1 MLFIFCIGAYVFLEQ
16 ARTRKISWGCV
27 LIPKKFKTVCEAT
40 ISLERLFRRG
50 NPPLRLAQQ
59 SFAFHSRVFRF
70 RTCAERRAELGRLSV
85 GILVLS
91 CVQRGAWVVRSFGDR
106 SSLVAQHKTY
116 PLLFPAGEEILSK
129 SEKAYRIVLARYP
142 VVCRSRCTVS
152 LDRHGVLN
160 HARPVQCGFCSDG
173 TASRKLVR
181 TTTCANGCKCDYTIC
196 GDQDPYL
203 KEHPEYRDENGY
215 RRNRE

>member
-1 MLFIFCIGAYVFLEQ
+1 MKIIVAIAFYFLY
-16 ARTRKISWGCV
+16 WGVCF
-27 LIPKKFKTVCEAT
+27 LGTGTDKKNLMGLRSYPEEVQNRVRSDHQGCSEEE
-40 ISLERLFRRG
+40 IHRC
-50 NPPLRLAQQ
+50 RLAQQ

-160 HARPVQCGFCSDG
+160 HTS
-173 TASRKLVR
+173 
-181 TTTCANGCKCDYTIC
+181 
-196 GDQDPYL
+196 
-203 KEHPEYRDENGY
+203 
-215 RRNRE
+215 

>member
-1 MLFIFCIGAYVFLEQ
+1 MLLFLYWAYDFLGTGTDKKNLMGLRSYPEEVQNRVRSDYQLGKAVPKRKSTAAVWLSNHFCLFTVVFSALGL
-16 ARTRKISWGCV
+16 ALRGV
-27 LIPKKFKTVCEAT
+27 LN
-40 ISLERLFRRG
+40 LDG
-50 NPPLRLAQQ
+50 Y
-59 SFAFHSRVFRF
+59 
-70 RTCAERRAELGRLSV
+70 LSAL
-85 GILVLS
+85 LVLS

-173 TASRKLVR
+173 TASRKAGADDHL
-181 TTTCANGCKCDYTIC
+181 CKW
-196 GDQDPYL
+196 L
-203 KEHPEYRDENGY
+203 
-215 RRNRE
+215 

>member
-1 MLFIFCIGAYVFLEQ
+1 MKIIVAIAFYFLY
-16 ARTRKISWGCV
+16 WGVCF
-27 LIPKKFKTVCEAT
+27 LGTGTDKKNLMGLRSYPEEVQ
-40 ISLERLFRRG
+40 
-50 NPPLRLAQQ
+50 NPCAKRPSAWKGCSEWEIHRCRLAQQ

-116 PLLFPAGEEILSK
+116 PLLFSAGEEILSK

-160 HARPVQCGFCSDG
+160 HTS
-173 TASRKLVR
+173 
-181 TTTCANGCKCDYTIC
+181 
-196 GDQDPYL
+196 
-203 KEHPEYRDENGY
+203 
-215 RRNRE
+215 

>member
-1 MLFIFCIGAYVFLEQ
+1 MKIIVAIAFYFLYWGVCFLGTDTDKKNLMGLRSYPEEVQNRVRSDHQLGKAVPKRKSTAAVWLSNLLLF
-16 ARTRKISWGCV
+16 
-27 LIPKKFKTVCEAT
+27 TVV
-40 ISLERLFRRG
+40 
-50 NPPLRLAQQ
+50 
-59 SFAFHSRVFRF
+59 VFRF

-160 HARPVQCGFCSDG
+160 HTS
-173 TASRKLVR
+173 
-181 TTTCANGCKCDYTIC
+181 
-196 GDQDPYL
+196 
-203 KEHPEYRDENGY
+203 
-215 RRNRE
+215 